1 MLDIDDGGAGDVP
14 VLLDFGSMGVARVD
28 VADISQARALQVQ
41 LCQQH
46 WSQALVF
53 CHWRATSEIVE

>member
-46 WSQALVF
+46 
-53 CHWRATSEIVE
+53 